1 MRTSLSRNLYRLDEV
16 VAAFRMCIVERR
28 VNEGLFWALELFLSE
43 ELELLA
49 MAMLDVWVF
58 TVGARRLRWF
68 FDFMEARNLD
78 ALDRDDGR
86 ILLVLA
92 ERLLRLPRDC
102 ADSSMVALSV
112 MCCKDLMRTRGPGV
126 SGGVGAAAGA
136 ATTDAVTAFRVCMA
150 ARDVRGAASAWKAGD
165 SRAELIREIYAEFP
179 ARAEVLAQLSAMTTE
194 QGLGWREGTAGVWW
208 DLAGYMTIWAA
219 CLTDADWAA
228 SVAPFRDA
236 APDVRARIDTMMDG
250 WEDLAGTVAGRVYAI
265 PRDCL
270 KWETA
275 RGRMY
280 YTQTTVGELWH
291 AWMALKGTRY
301 WDNVAAECGYAW
313 TGYDTAGWDAFVSEA
328 FEASDWPDEW
338 SAECQAKSHGDGCLS
353 QTERPFIMQWL
364 KRWMSAQNSIMTSYE
379 YTAREW
385 MGEQRAA
392 IDAAGAV
399 WFDEVLAVLEKVAR
413 GYSMHV
419 AAAAPVAAQVDPA
432 ISSLA
437 SAFGKVSIGR

>member
-1 MRTSLSRNLYRLDEV
+1 MRTSLTRNLYRLDEV
-16 VAAFRMCIVERR
+16 TAAFRICAVERR

-43 ELELLA
+43 EFELLA

-68 FDFMEARNLD
+68 LNFVEARNLD

-102 ADSSMVALSV
+102 ADGSMVTLSII
-112 MCCKDLMRTRGPGV
+112 CCRDLMRPLGP
-126 SGGVGAAAGA
+126 GAAAGGA
-136 ATTDAVTAFRVCMA
+136 ASADTVATFRGCMA
-150 ARDVRGAASAWKAGD
+150 ARDVRGAASAWKAGG
-165 SRAELIREIYAEFP
+165 SRADLIREIYTEFP
-179 ARAEVLAQLSAMTTE
+179 ARADVLAALSAMTTE

-219 CLTDADWAA
+219 CLNDADWTA
-228 SVAPFRDA
+228 SVTPFRDA

-250 WEDLAGTVAGRVYAI
+250 WEDLAGTVAARVYAI

-280 YTQTTVGELWH
+280 QTQSTVGELWH
-291 AWMALKGTRY
+291 AWMVLKGTRY
-301 WDNVAAECGYAW
+301 WNDVAAERGYAW
-313 TGYDTAGWDAFVSEA
+313 TGYDTAGWDAFIADA

-338 SAECQAKSHGDGCLS
+338 SAECQAKSHGEGCLS
-353 QTERPFIMQWL
+353 QTERPFVMQWL
-364 KRWMSAQNSIMTSYE
+364 RRWMPAQNSIMSKYD

-385 MGEQRAA
+385 MGEQRPM

-413 GYSMHV
+413 GYSVPV
-419 AAAAPVAAQVDPA
+419 AAAAAPIAAPVDPA